1 MAKREYKSL
10 TNLEK
15 MNLIKE
21 NLICRAEHEAYS
33 NYISALEKN
42 DVETINYFE
51 SFGDYPHKFITNYRC
66 FHKNKEF
73 GFECNTYNESGW
85 LERPVFLEK
94 EEIMI
99 YVHKNGW
106 KNQNSIE
113 VAKGINGKWTNG
125 IYAQTNTG
133 GEVDGISVWGEIHD
147 TKESAIISACKRVIK
162 YQERNNWDACNKVIY
177 LANELIEKSLG
188 KRPVQLSLF

>member
-10 TNLEK
+10 TNEEK
-15 MNLIKE
+15 LNSIKE
-21 NLICRAEHEAYS
+21 DLISRAEYVAYS
-33 NYISALEKN
+33 KYIVALENN
-42 DVETINYFE
+42 DVETINFFE
-51 SFGDYPHKFITNYRC
+51 SFGDYTRQIISNYRC
-66 FHKNKEF
+66 YHKSLEF
-73 GFECNTYNESGW
+73 GFECSSYSEYGW
-85 LERPVFLEK
+85 LERPTFLEK

-147 TKESAIISACKRVIK
+147 TKESAIVGACKRVIN

-177 LANELIEKSLG
+177 LANELIEKTLG
-188 KRPVQLSLF
+188 RRPVQLSLF